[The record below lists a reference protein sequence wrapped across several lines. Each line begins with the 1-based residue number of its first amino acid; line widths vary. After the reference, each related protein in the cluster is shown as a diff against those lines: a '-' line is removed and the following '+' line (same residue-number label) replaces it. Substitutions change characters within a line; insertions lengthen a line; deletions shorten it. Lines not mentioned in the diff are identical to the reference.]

1 MNRKTEHSASP
12 CGKTKK
18 FTLVEL
24 LIVIAIIATLSG
36 MLLPA
41 LNSAREKGR
50 ISTCVGNLKQFS
62 SYAIFYTDDNDGWY
76 AAGEWRRQLWDY
88 LKTGIVYDTT
98 RNYTVISRYS
108 KLRCPTVPRKTREG
122 NEINITYNIAGV
134 SYLPTDGSYQGF
146 AARDGSGAWVRR
158 VRNSMVRM
166 PSQKGYMGDYYTIS
180 HNYVIGWQDSS
191 AANQRILY
199 TPHYRTRG
207 TLLFVDGH
215 VENGSFPTGTLA
227 MDAYGEPTREFKSTY
242 TNANLFRPDTTL
254 PWR

>member
-1 MNRKTEHSASP
+1 
-12 CGKTKK
+12 
-18 FTLVEL
+18 
-24 LIVIAIIATLSG
+24 
-36 MLLPA
+36 
-41 LNSAREKGR
+41 
-50 ISTCVGNLKQFS
+50 
-62 SYAIFYTDDNDGWY
+62 
-76 AAGEWRRQLWDY
+76 
-88 LKTGIVYDTT
+88 
-98 RNYTVISRYS
+98 
-108 KLRCPTVPRKTREG
+108 
-122 NEINITYNIAGV
+122 
-134 SYLPTDGSYQGF
+134 
-146 AARDGSGAWVRR
+146 
-158 VRNSMVRM
+158 MVRM

-191 AANQRILY
+191 SANQRILY

>member
-12 CGKTKK
+12 RGKTKK

-24 LIVIAIIATLSG
+24 LIVISIIAILAG

-50 ISTCVGNLKQFS
+50 ITTCVGNLKQFS

-146 AARDGSGAWVRR
+146 AARDGSGTWVRR

-242 TNANLFRPDTTL
+242 TNANLFRPDTTF